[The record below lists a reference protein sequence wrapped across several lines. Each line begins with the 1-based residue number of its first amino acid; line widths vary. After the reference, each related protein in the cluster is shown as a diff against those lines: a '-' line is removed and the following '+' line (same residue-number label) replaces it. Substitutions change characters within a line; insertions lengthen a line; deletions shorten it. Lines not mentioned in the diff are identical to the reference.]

1 MGEAPITSTGGRDY
15 MPASS
20 AIQKQLQDPNL
31 KPMGIADL
39 TPPTLPLVPPGEK
52 QATQPSQGAAP
63 QGVAAA
69 AAAVDPRMSAP
80 QINAPNVGI
89 PSAVEGPGK
98 IQYKD
103 PYSLPE
109 AYDINRERDRLY
121 RANLKEFGRD
131 PMAEMRAG
139 RKDAAE
145 FLRRDEVRKAAMG
158 DIDALKALD
167 ERQAKERGGIS
178 ALSRYLLRSP
188 NQSTAFGRLGRSVIQ
203 GQETAQMDERN
214 RLLELQKMRR
224 AAEEADRLR
233 ADRAAQIG
241 EGIRTTGE
249 EAKRIA
255 LTSAT
260 GMANQFANELSERAR
275 GMLEADKANLSAA
288 SAASRDRMQ
297 LILGKMKNQTAV
309 DIANLESK
317 ISMIR
322 DATDRKKISEMSER
336 NRLELL
342 RLTTADAAKL
352 DSTYAKLAADA
363 VENLKLTEDY
373 MDASKE
379 GREKLERKEREL
391 IEQARRKAAKEN
403 RELIQRLKGGLAEG
417 FTSTERS
424 S

>member
-1 MGEAPITSTGGRDY
+1 
-15 MPASS
+15 
-20 AIQKQLQDPNL
+20 
-31 KPMGIADL
+31 
-39 TPPTLPLVPPGEK
+39 
-52 QATQPSQGAAP
+52 
-63 QGVAAA
+63 
-69 AAAVDPRMSAP
+69 
-80 QINAPNVGI
+80 
-89 PSAVEGPGK
+89 
-98 IQYKD
+98 
-103 PYSLPE
+103 
-109 AYDINRERDRLY
+109 
-121 RANLKEFGRD
+121 
-131 PMAEMRAG
+131 MAEMRAG

-145 FLRRDEVRKAAMG
+145 FLRRDEVRRAAMG

-249 EAKRIA
+249 EAKRA
-255 LTSAT
+255 GLTSAT
-260 GMANQFANELSERAR
+260 GMATQFANELSERAR
-275 GMLEADKANLSAA
+275 GMLEADKANLSAE

-297 LILGKMKNQTAV
+297 FILGKMKNQTAV